1 MDCKTIVELLLTL
14 GIVVFAG
21 LTWLSTRSYS
31 RMAALGL
38 FSQYIRGTMS
48 NENAEVE
55 GSIAALKIVREE
67 FPGMYQKLRHRI
79 NENIRARIE
88 Q

>member
-1 MDCKTIVELLLTL
+1 MYYKSIADVLLTL

-21 LTWLSTRSYS
+21 LTWRSTRSYA

-48 NENAEVE
+48 ADNAELE

-67 FPGMYQKLRHRI
+67 FPAMYQSLRHRI
-79 NENIRARIE
+79 NANIRTRIE